1 MITRARA
8 GSIFGF
14 TLLDTTAHSNTRK
27 NEGKTAKSKEHA
39 AINSETWASNMQPKK
54 GMSIESYF
62 RFI

>member
-27 NEGKTAKSKEHA
+27 KEGKTAKSKEHA
-39 AINSETWASNMQPKK
+39 AINSET
-54 GMSIESYF
+54 
-62 RFI
+62 